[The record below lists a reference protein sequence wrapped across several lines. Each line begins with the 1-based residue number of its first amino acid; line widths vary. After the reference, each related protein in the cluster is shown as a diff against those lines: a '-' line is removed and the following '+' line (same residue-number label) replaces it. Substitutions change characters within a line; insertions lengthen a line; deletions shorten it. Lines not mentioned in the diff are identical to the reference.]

1 MENQAYKNE
10 PNEEIMQETS
20 QNQTAGQK
28 QGEAL
33 RFTSGSFSL
42 SGFLH
47 LPDAKNPPIIIGSHG
62 LLSDADSAKQVDLAN
77 KMLACGVGFFR
88 FHHRGSGDSEGSLA
102 ETSLETRV
110 EDMVAAWEMLSMR
123 KDLGRP
129 FGLFGSSMGGA
140 TCIGAWS
147 AIRPAATFLVA
158 PLIKGR
164 VLTQQAPA
172 DMAAIL
178 EESGLKESFFT
189 ENLNFDLT
197 ERIPAM
203 RNVFVVHGTEDKV
216 VPVEEGHMVYEL
228 AAEPKR
234 FIAFE
239 GGDHRISHPGHQK
252 ILLKRAFDFFEE
264 KLTLKAR
271 TCGM

>member
-1 MENQAYKNE
+1 
-10 PNEEIMQETS
+10 MQETS
-20 QNQTAGQK
+20 EKTITGQEPC
-28 QGEAL
+28 EAL
-33 RFTSGSFSL
+33 RFTSGGFSL

-47 LPDAKNPPIIIGSHG
+47 LPDIKNPPIVIGSHG
-62 LLSDADSAKQVDLAN
+62 LLSDADSSKQRDLASSL
-77 KMLACGVGFFR
+77 LACGVGFFR
-88 FHHRGSGDSEGSLA
+88 FHHRGSGNSEGHLA
-102 ETSLETRV
+102 ESSLDTRV
-110 EDMVAAWEMLSMR
+110 EDMVAAWEMLSLR

-140 TCIGAWS
+140 TCISAWS
-147 AIRPAATFLVA
+147 TIRPAATFLIA

-164 VLTQQAPA
+164 VLTQQEPA

-178 EESGLKESFFT
+178 QESGLPETFFT
-189 ENLNFDLT
+189 KNLHFDLT

-203 RNVFVVHGTEDKV
+203 RNLFVVHGTDDKV
-216 VPVEEGHMVYEL
+216 VPVEEGHRVYEL

-252 ILLKRAFDFFEE
+252 IMLKRAVDFFEE